1 VAEALEERQGRIRVI
16 LLLPARLPPMLL
28 TMLLSPVV
36 VLMPLNV
43 VTTEAA
49 VDIDTFRLD
58 ALTIPGLGYVAL

>member
-1 VAEALEERQGRIRVI
+1 VI
-16 LLLPARLPPMLL
+16 LLLLARLPPMLL